1 MSEDEGSSIGTSL
14 VVFLLG
20 VAVGAAAAILYAPM
34 AGSETRARLS
44 ESAGKLKDRAVELG
58 HEVAVKARDLRERVG
73 GRSGAPSADAETP
86 AIAEG

>member
-1 MSEDEGSSIGTSL
+1 MAEDEGSSIGTSL

-34 AGSETRARLS
+34 AGNETRARLS

-58 HEVAVKARDLRERVG
+58 HEVAEKARDLRERVG
-73 GRSGAPSADAETP
+73 GRSSTAPAEADAP